1 MTELEM
7 TGLLIELANEG
18 ITGIKVHY
26 AGSGD
31 SGSIE
36 RIAYTKEKLNA
47 DDDEDAYTEIANLHL
62 YGAELN
68 SLELLSSSLYSRLQD
83 FLYQN
88 VLDNIEDWYNND
100 GGDGYVYIMIPS
112 GKYKIENTV
121 YYTSSETYVHEGG
134 LINNTLY

>member
-36 RIAYTKEKLNA
+36 EIVYTTEKLNSE
-47 DDDEDAYTEIANLHL
+47 DEEDAFTEIGNIYL
-62 YGAELN
+62 YGENAD
-68 SLELLSSSLYSRLQD
+68 SLEVLNSSLYSRLQD

-88 VLDNIEDWYNND
+88 VLND
-100 GGDGYVYIMIPS
+100 I
-112 GKYKIENTV
+112 
-121 YYTSSETYVHEGG
+121 
-134 LINNTLY
+134 

>member
-7 TGLLIELANEG
+7 TGLLLELANEG

-36 RIAYTKEKLNA
+36 EIVYTTEKLNSE
-47 DDDEDAYTEIANLHL
+47 DEEHAFTEIGNMYL
-62 YGAELN
+62 YGEN
-68 SLELLSSSLYSRLQD
+68 TDSLEVLNSSLYARLQD

-88 VLDNIEDWYNND
+88 VLNDIEDWYNND

-121 YYTSSETYVHEGG
+121 YYTSSETYIHEGG